1 MQSLHIRFCR
11 AETRSRK
18 TKTRKTKTRSKRT
31 KNIWFF
37 RILIDSI
44 LWQILVRSEKLEF
57 AFFASMHV
65 RRIRCITFFIDFSII
80 FNFWHCIDIS
90 NELST
95 VKSHEYS
102 IIDVAK
108 NIWKFW
114 NSQWCYQDHDVI
126 RTFVNIALF
135 KQLILVSWC
144 IFYSI
149 LDIRFHIDASIN
161 EKAHSKRRTFSDNR
175 SIARS
180 HVLQIDFTSY
190 LKSIN
195 HRILIRSF
203 LQSSHR
209 YMTRHWKSLLE
220 SFKQCIVEKTLEITS
235 LKELHRW
242 KNLHE
247 NFKSDWIR

>member
-1 MQSLHIRFCR
+1 MQLLHTRFCK
-11 AETRSRK
+11 AEIRSKK
-18 TKTRKTKTRSKRT
+18 TKIQKTKTRSKKT

-44 LWQILVRSEKLEF
+44 FWQILIKSEKFEF
-57 AFFASMHV
+57 AFFASMHA
-65 RRIRCITFFIDFSII
+65 RRIRCIIFFIDFSII
-80 FNFWHCIDIS
+80 FSFWHCIDIF
-90 NELST
+90 NELFT
-95 VKSHEYS
+95 IKSHEYS

-114 NSQWCYQDHDVI
+114 DSQWCYQNHNVI
-126 RTFVNIALF
+126 RIFVNIALF

-195 HRILIRSF
+195 HRILICSF

-209 YMTRHWKSLLE
+209 YMIRHWKSLFE
-220 SFKQCIVEKTLEITS
+220 SFKQYIVEKILEVTS
-235 LKELHRW
+235 LKKLHRW
-242 KNLHE
+242 KSLHE
-247 NFKSDWIR
+247 NFKSNWIR